1 MQNVIKNEVYKDNRN
16 SKNKLFKSCQGNIN
30 KIWKQAK
37 NIFFKQKPNFPE
49 KLEFNNTMYYRSKKV
64 SNELNKFFINKIENK
79 IKNIPKN
86 KFDPIDHFKK

>member
-16 SKNKLFKSCQGNIN
+16 SKNKLFKSCKGNIN

-49 KLEFNNTMYYRSKKV
+49 KLIFNNT
-64 SNELNKFFINKIENK
+64 I
-79 IKNIPKN
+79 
-86 KFDPIDHFKK
+86 